1 MQLLEMIGKT
11 WGSDVTERDIFDAT
25 DAKIVQVIA
34 LTDGI
39 TDMKPIPSRVRII
52 TGWKD
57 RILAMSIEASD
68 GTFQII
74 SDID

>member
-1 MQLLEMIGKT
+1 MELMQMIGKT
-11 WGSDVTERDIFDAT
+11 WGNDVTERDIFDAT
-25 DAKIVQVIA
+25 DANTIQVIS

-39 TDMKPIPSRVRII
+39 TEFNAKPGRVRVV

-57 RILAMSIEASD
+57 RILAMSIESAD

-74 SDID
+74 SDLD